1 MADARYLDKLI
12 EEYKRGKKSV
22 FNMIYELTYRP
33 IYYAV
38 YYILRE
44 KASSEDILQDT
55 YLTALNKLDMYKIG
69 TNFQG
74 WLVQI
79 GKNLAINHLKRS
91 QREIPY
97 DFDKNPSLIGQYTME
112 EGNYNII
119 GIAKKILS
127 EDEFSI
133 VMLISVEGYKR
144 RELADMYNI
153 PISTVTWKYQQSLD
167 KLKKE
172 IEKMENRE

>member
-79 GKNLAINHLKRS
+79 GKNLAINH
-91 QREIPY
+91 
-97 DFDKNPSLIGQYTME
+97 
-112 EGNYNII
+112 
-119 GIAKKILS
+119 
-127 EDEFSI
+127 
-133 VMLISVEGYKR
+133 
-144 RELADMYNI
+144 
-153 PISTVTWKYQQSLD
+153 
-167 KLKKE
+167 
-172 IEKMENRE
+172 